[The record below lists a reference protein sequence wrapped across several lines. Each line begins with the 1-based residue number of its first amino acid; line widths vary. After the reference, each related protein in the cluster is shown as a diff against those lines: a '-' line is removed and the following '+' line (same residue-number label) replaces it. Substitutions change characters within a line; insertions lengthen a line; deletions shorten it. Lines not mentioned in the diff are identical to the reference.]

1 MSFALDL
8 SQFVRK
14 AKMNADLVV
23 RKVTLDVARGVV
35 MRTPVDTGR
44 ARANWQF
51 GEGQVPTGE
60 VGAADPNGTA
70 TIAQLATQIDRTKA
84 GGVSYI
90 ANNLPYIL
98 PLEYGHS
105 QQAPSGM
112 VRTTLTEY
120 QQYIRNAVAQLS
132 R

>member
-1 MSFALDL
+1 MSFSLDL
-8 SQFVRK
+8 RRFAEK
-14 AKMNADLVV
+14 ARMNADQVV
-23 RKVTLDVARGVV
+23 RKVTLDIARGVV
-35 MRTPVDTGR
+35 LRTPVDTGR
-44 ARANWQF
+44 ARSNWQF
-51 GEGQVPTGE
+51 GDGQVPTGE

-84 GGVSYI
+84 GGVTYL

-98 PLEYGHS
+98 PLEYGYS
-105 QQAPSGM
+105 QQAPAGM